1 MFCSKCGTDIPE
13 DSRFCRSCGQTV
25 GVVSTGGG
33 AAAAPARIPKPAPQP
48 KAKFVLGTVARDFVL
63 GIMAGVVLLAVLFGV
78 SQVRNPNIQRLPT
91 ATTQAPKPQLH
102 TQSMDEKAFTVNAGG
117 AVHFTF
123 EAPAGAFNV
132 NLKGHFAA
140 TGGTGNDIEVYVL
153 TEDDLVNWQNGHTG
167 HTLYNSGRVTQDTVN
182 VALPTDAGKYCLVF
196 NNKFSFLTPK
206 AVQTDIA
213 LTYYTR

>member
-48 KAKFVLGTVARDFVL
+48 KSKSVLKTVAGDFGL
-63 GIMAGVVLLAVLFGV
+63 GIVAGLVLLVVVVVWHVQYANR
-78 SQVRNPNIQRLPT
+78 QPLPT

-102 TQSMDEKAFTVNAGG
+102 TQNIDEKAFTVNAGG

-153 TEDDLVNWQNGHTG
+153 TEDDLVNWQNGHTVN
-167 HTLYNSGRVTQDTVN
+167 TLYNSGRVTQETVN

-213 LTYYTR
+213 LNYYTR

>member
-1 MFCSKCGTDIPE
+1 
-13 DSRFCRSCGQTV
+13 V

-33 AAAAPARIPKPAPQP
+33 AAAAPARISKPARQP
-48 KAKFVLGTVARDFVL
+48 KSKSLLGTVAGDFVL
-63 GIMAGVVLLAVLFGV
+63 GIVAGLVLLAVLFGV
-78 SQVRNPNIQRLPT
+78 TQVQNANRQPLTT

-102 TQSMDEKAFTVNAGG
+102 MQSMDEKAFTVDAGA
-117 AVHFTF
+117 AVHFTV
-123 EAPAGAFNV
+123 EATAGAFNV

-153 TEDDLVNWQNGHTG
+153 TEDDLLNWQNGHTV
-167 HTLYNSGRVTQDTVN
+167 HTLYNSGRVTQETVN

-196 NNKFSFLTPK
+196 NNTFSFLTPK